1 MAEAGSQAVKAVEP
15 SLRIAVAASPAPGT
29 AKEWNLKLPAG
40 ATVGDALKACGL
52 NPDDARCAASVW
64 GRAAEPGQRLRD
76 QDRVEW
82 TRALLV
88 DPKTARRERFARQGA
103 RSAGLF
109 AGRRPGA
116 KAGY

>member
-1 MAEAGSQAVKAVEP
+1 MADSSFLPAEQGPQG
-15 SLRIAVAASPAPGT
+15 LRIAVAASPASG
-29 AKEWNLKLPAG
+29 AVQEWSLELPAG
-40 ATVGDALKACGL
+40 ATVADALRACGL
-52 NPDDARCAASVW
+52 HADDERYASSIW
-64 GRAAEPGQRLRD
+64 GRAAQPDQPLRD

-109 AGRRPGA
+109 AERRPGA

>member
-1 MAEAGSQAVKAVEP
+1 MAEAGSQATQAAAPV
-15 SLRIAVAASPAPGT
+15 LRIVVAASRAPG
-29 AKEWNLKLPAG
+29 AVKEWNLELPSG
-40 ATVGDALKACGL
+40 STVGDALKACGL
-52 NPDDARCAASVW
+52 DPDDSRGTSSIW
-64 GRAAEPGQRLRD
+64 GRGAEPGQRLRD
-76 QDRVEW
+76 LDRVEW

-109 AGRRPGA
+109 AGPRPGA

>member
-1 MAEAGSQAVKAVEP
+1 MAEAGSQAVEAAAP
-15 SLRIAVAASPAPGT
+15 SLCIAVAASPAPGA
-29 AKEWNLKLPAG
+29 AKEWNLELPAG

-52 NPDDARCAASVW
+52 NPDDVRGAPSVW
-64 GRAAEPGQRLRD
+64 GRAAEPGQQLRD

-88 DPKTARRERFARQGA
+88 DPKTARRERFAQQGA

>member
-1 MAEAGSQAVKAVEP
+1 MAEAGSQAQAAATP
-15 SLRIAVAASPAPGT
+15 SLRIAVAASADPRT
-29 AKEWNLKLPAG
+29 VQEWSLELPAG

-52 NPDDARCAASVW
+52 NPDDVRGAPSVW
-64 GRAAEPGQRLRD
+64 GRAAEPGQQLRD

-88 DPKTARRERFARQGA
+88 DPKTARRERFAQQGA